1 MLLAPV
7 FAVRHAEQCAAMSCV
22 HELQRKIRLV
32 SATRTRRVGAYCI
45 DLVHSVPL
53 IIPLY
58 ILAVL
63 VCIFSDN
70 DAMVK
75 FNHFFYSKNCHSKNF
90 GTRDLRQANLPHTPK
105 DLSPSPP
112 RAAVTSRTSPQLSVV
127 SPPSSP
133 SKSSPPPSAS
143 GRPLFPSLTI
153 NRKDTGAFGDSTSSP
168 GPLLRPTRVLSPTR
182 GTFNTDSEQ
191 IDGTDSTTDQGSDD
205 SQFTPSHVG
214 RSENGL
220 PRTVPLA
227 RTATPPSPTKRIV
240 PASDSTDSPATL
252 GRALSLSGNGAIGAR
267 RIGPLAAST
276 TGTRYGAALMGEL
289 RSTPTGSPVRQWGGG
304 TPQCPRC
311 NKNVYFAEQVSTLPE
326 RVTTF
331 VGIEKKKV
339 KAVGKTWHKACLR
352 CSECGTS
359 LDSSRLTE
367 RDGSPF
373 CHRCYNKVRTF
384 SSYQGCLVIHL
395 LL

>member
-1 MLLAPV
+1 MPTSSPAQLYHKV
-7 FAVRHAEQCAAMSCV
+7 CYFALVLGVRRAERCAALSRV
-22 HELQRKIRLV
+22 HELWRTIRLV
-32 SATRTRRVGAYCI
+32 PATRTRRIGAYCI

-63 VCIFSDN
+63 VCSFSEN
-70 DAMVK
+70 DAMVIL
-75 FNHFFYSKNCHSKNF
+75 NHLFFYSKNCHSKNF

-112 RAAVTSRTSPQLSVV
+112 RATATSPT
-127 SPPSSP
+127 SPLRRVLTPPPSP
-133 SKSSPPPSAS
+133 SKPSAPPSAS

-153 NRKDTGAFGDSTSSP
+153 NRKDTGAFGDSTSFP

-182 GTFNTDSEQ
+182 GAFNADSEQ
-191 IDGTDSTTDQGSDD
+191 IDSTDSSTDQGSDD

-220 PRTVPLA
+220 PRTVPLIG
-227 RTATPPSPTKRIV
+227 TGTPDRVVSPTKPTAPA
-240 PASDSTDSPATL
+240 PASTGSLATL
-252 GRALSLSGNGAIGAR
+252 GRAHSVSGNGALGAR
-267 RIGPLAAST
+267 RIAPLAASA

-311 NKNVYFAEQVSTLPE
+311 SKNVYFAEQVRNPQMVLDL
-326 RVTTF
+326 TF
-331 VGIEKKKV
+331 
-339 KAVGKTWHKACLR
+339 
-352 CSECGTS
+352 
-359 LDSSRLTE
+359 
-367 RDGSPF
+367 
-373 CHRCYNKVRTF
+373 
-384 SSYQGCLVIHL
+384 
-395 LL
+395 